1 MASFV
6 PVRKLAILAVIL
18 APIAARAAAPSCPS
32 GMIAVNGGVLEH
44 QGDAMRIGSFCM
56 DRTEVTVDAYAS
68 CVEVGAC
75 AGADLECGNAAT
87 WHKKGKG
94 SHPVNCVTWNEAETF
109 CREHG
114 KRLPTEEEWEW
125 AARGGKKALTYP
137 WGDAPPADRA
147 CWDGEGNSAG
157 AGERKATCAVG
168 ANPRGK
174 SADGIQDLAGNVRE
188 WTATPHERFRVLR
201 GGSWGDSLPEFLS
214 SSFRGWNA
222 PDERMELLGF
232 RCVAEI
238 GAVARRPT
246 PRTETARA
254 TTDDAGVMIFSA
266 PIEVGTKR
274 AAKKGQRGT
283 K

>member
-1 MASFV
+1 
-6 PVRKLAILAVIL
+6 
-18 APIAARAAAPSCPS
+18 
-32 GMIAVNGGVLEH
+32 
-44 QGDAMRIGSFCM
+44 
-56 DRTEVTVDAYAS
+56 
-68 CVEVGAC
+68 
-75 AGADLECGNAAT
+75 
-87 WHKKGKG
+87 
-94 SHPVNCVTWNEAETF
+94 VNCVTWQEAETF

-125 AARGGKKALTYP
+125 AARGGRKALTYP
-137 WGDAPPADRA
+137 WGGEPPADRV

-157 AGERKATCAVG
+157 AGERKATCTVG

-188 WTATPHERFRVLR
+188 WTSTSHERFKVLR

-214 SSFRGWNA
+214 ASFRGWNA

-246 PRTETARA
+246 RRTETARA

-266 PIEVGTKR
+266 PIEVGTKQ
-274 AAKKGQRGT
+274 APKKSRRSR
-283 K
+283 